1 MKKLTSLLL
10 AACAALCLAAS
21 ASAEP
26 LTIRVGGA
34 PAAPPTFPVLRMMDA
49 NLLGDDI
56 KIELD
61 TWNSPEQ
68 LIAMVQGGKHDLFAF
83 PLNVAAKLYNK
94 GLPVRLANV
103 NTWGVVYLMTSDPN
117 VRDWP
122 DLRGKTLHIAL
133 QSSPPDVVAR
143 YFLKRA
149 GLDPQKDLNIVYV
162 SNTELGPLAAS
173 GKAEHCIMIEPQGT
187 AAMLQNPALRR
198 VFSFTDQ
205 WKRFVGGDLRY
216 PNAGFG
222 GMARFYAEHP
232 AEAEAFEKAYGES
245 VAWVNEH
252 PAEAAALAEKH
263 LGLKAP
269 MVAKSIPFMGLEYRR
284 AVDAEAEL
292 DKFYRVLFDFDPQT
306 VGGKVP
312 DKGLLYAGPGGAA
325 D

>member
-1 MKKLTSLLL
+1 MRNLTSLAL
-10 AACAALCLAAS
+10 AACAALCFAAA

-26 LTIRVGGA
+26 LVIRVGGA
-34 PAAPPTFPVLRMMDA
+34 PSAPPTFPVLRMMDA
-49 NLLGDDI
+49 NLLGDGV

-94 GLPVRLANV
+94 GLPVRLSNV
-103 NTWGVVYLMTSDPN
+103 NTWGVVYLMTSDPDLK
-117 VRDWP
+117 DW
-122 DLRGKTLHIAL
+122 DGLRGKTLHIAL

-143 YFLKRA
+143 YFLKKS

-173 GKAEHCIMIEPQGT
+173 GKAAYSIMIEPQGT

-205 WKRFVGGDLRY
+205 WKRFAGGARY

-222 GMARFYAEHP
+222 GMAKFYAEHP
-232 AEAEAFEKAYGES
+232 AEAEAFEKAYEES
-245 VAWVNEH
+245 LKWIVEH
-252 PAEAAALAEKH
+252 PAEAALLIEKH

-269 MVAKSIPFMGLEYRR
+269 MVKKSIPFMGLEYSR
-284 AVDAEAEL
+284 AADAGAEL
-292 DKFYRVLFDFDPQT
+292 DRFYQVLFDFDPQT

-312 DKGLLYAGPGGAA
+312 DKGLFHAGSAK
-325 D
+325 